1 MSIEVMTQVLKF
13 SKATGRAKL
22 VLLGIANHQGD
33 EGAWP
38 SIATL
43 AQYANASERSVKRD
57 IQDLID
63 LGELRVEINA
73 APTGGQYRTNR
84 YWVLVG
90 SGVTD
95 SVSGVTNQVVRG
107 DSSGNQG
114 CQIGSSGV
122 TPVGTQ
128 NIINLKRNL
137 NEIYAQ
143 FEQFWDTYPRKVSKK
158 VAERVWAGFSDQQ
171 RQDALAGA
179 VRLSNDPNLPDLTY
193 VPHPATWLR
202 AERWNDAPYPER
214 KLSVDELRSLELQ
227 RAAESRVKADE
238 KRRLLLAEMAENE
251 RRALESP
258 PDKCVHGRVYAACMP
273 CIKSGIVG

>member
-1 MSIEVMTQVLKF
+1 MTQVLKF
-13 SKATGRAKL
+13 SKAKGRAKL

-57 IQDLID
+57 IQDLIN
-63 LGELRVEINA
+63 LGELSVEINA
-73 APTGGQYRTNR
+73 APMGGQYRTNR

-90 SGVTD
+90 VGVTD
-95 SVSGVTNQVVRG
+95 QVSRG
-107 DSSGNQG
+107 DKLGNQG
-114 CQIGSSGV
+114 CQVGSSGV
-122 TPVGTQ
+122 TPAGTQ

-143 FEQFWDTYPRKVSKK
+143 FEQFWGAYPRKVSKK
-158 VAERVWAGFSDQQ
+158 TAKGVWAGLTDQQ

-179 VRLSNDPNLPDLTY
+179 IRLSNDPNLPDLTY

-202 AERWNDAPYPER
+202 GERWSDGPYPAR
-214 KLSVDELRSLELQ
+214 KLSDEELRSLELE
-227 RAAESRVKADE
+227 RARLSREKAEVKRQE
-238 KRRLLLAEMAENE
+238 LLADMLE
-251 RRALESP
+251 RDRIALESP
-258 PDKCVHGRVYAACMP
+258 PDRCVHGRVLAACMP
-273 CIKSGIVG
+273 CIKSGVVG